1 MREGN
6 LLYLHMIR
14 IPSTLLAGIKW
25 LGINHLSLNKVY
37 QLELSAQCGIN
48 TDTEIKYGQG
58 LNILK
63 GIEAAK
69 FAFHINKVSY

>member
-6 LLYLHMIR
+6 LLYFHMIR

-25 LGINHLSLNKVY
+25 VGINHSSLNKVY
-37 QLELSAQCGIN
+37 QLELSAQARIDAG
-48 TDTEIKYGQG
+48 TGIKYGQG

-63 GIEAAK
+63 GIVADQIC
-69 FAFHINKVSY
+69 FFI